1 MLSRGPSPHP
11 HPVVS
16 SYSTNGNPSGHP
28 RSPPPSP
35 KVDTAKQQVFLVVS
49 ESFSTQCRRQP
60 RQGRQPA
67 LRLKRIHRAGPA
79 GGVGSPVL
87 LFPPGASRTHPALLV
102 PGVQPS
108 LGLPEPWAGPALGPL
123 LSLPFC
129 STVHLHWVSFSGTSP
144 LITPEEPQLV
154 GLRAT
159 PHLIRLQAHPTLG
172 CTHRCPSH
180 LQPLLTQELSLPG
193 DSSSQYISLSASCL
207 CQPPASHA
215 PAAITAQGCPPSYDN
230 APLPSVLI
238 WHQKNLSLSRANQ
251 MPLLPDSLP

>member
-1 MLSRGPSPHP
+1 M
-11 HPVVS
+11 
-16 SYSTNGNPSGHP
+16 
-28 RSPPPSP
+28 
-35 KVDTAKQQVFLVVS
+35 VS

-67 LRLKRIHRAGPA
+67 LHLKRIHRAGPA

-108 LGLPEPWAGPALGPL
+108 LSLPEPWAGPALGPL

-129 STVHLHWVSFSGTSP
+129 STVHPHWVSFSGTSP